1 MPARNPP
8 MGLLK
13 HGRMAQLDGGEPAP
27 AAPPAPQPAPGQS
40 EFSLSGIIAKL
51 VEQLLA
57 GGK

>member
-8 MGLLK
+8 IGLLK

-27 AAPPAPQPAPGQS
+27 AQAPAPQPASGKQ

-51 VEQLLA
+51 VEQLLS